1 MPKDIQQYND
11 FKQNRE
17 NNSSDKTKSLII
29 PKNKNIITNNFNNLS
44 ISIKTK

>member
-29 PKNKNIITNNFNNLS
+29 PKIKNITNNFNNLS
-44 ISIKTK
+44 ISIETK